1 MSISKYVGHPSQLYG
16 VEEHRLIG
24 GKGDGLRL
32 FEVRNASGLALTICA
47 DRCADIYR
55 ISIKGDNVGYFS
67 PCGYVAPTYFDDR
80 ELGFLKSFTA
90 GFLTTAGLT
99 AVGSPSVDEGQAF
112 GLHGDIGNTPAENIY
127 YTIDK
132 EFIHVHATIN
142 ASGIF
147 KEKLVLQ
154 REIRVSLFENKMKI
168 IDTISN
174 NGDTISP
181 LMYLY
186 HINFGYPLLD
196 ENSIIHVSSTQ
207 VVPRNAR
214 AAEDLDTW
222 EKVLT
227 PQKNF
232 VEQCYYHSFGDDQKA
247 SAGIFSPTIGKG
259 LTMHFD
265 PHSLDCLLEWKM
277 MGERDYVLGLEPGN
291 CFADG
296 RDAVRKQGKLKF
308 IHPDQ
313 EISYSV
319 DFSFTD
325 SRKSFDSDC
334 RG

>member
-1 MSISKYVGHPSQLYG
+1 MSIHKYVGHPSQLYG

-32 FEVRNASGLALTICA
+32 FEVKNAAGLALTVVA

-55 ISIKGDNVGYFS
+55 ISLKGDNLGFFS
-67 PCGYVAPTYFDDR
+67 PVGYVAPTYYDDR

-90 GFLTTAGLT
+90 GFLTTCGLT

-132 EFIHVHATIN
+132 EFIRVHATIN

-154 REIRVSLFENKMKI
+154 REIRVSIFENKMTLT
-168 IDTISN
+168 DTILN
-174 NGDTISP
+174 NGDTVSP

-196 ENSIIHVSSTQ
+196 ENSLLHVSSTS

-222 EKVLT
+222 HKVLT

-232 VEQCYYHSFGDDQKA
+232 VEQCYYHSFGHSDKA
-247 SAGIFSPTIGKG
+247 SAGIFSPSINKG
-259 LTMHFD
+259 LSMHFD
-265 PHSLDCLLEWKM
+265 PKSLDSLLEWKM

-296 RDAVRKQGKLKF
+296 REAVRKQGKLKF
-308 IHPDQ
+308 ISPEQ
-313 EISYSV
+313 EITYSIDFDFV
-319 DFSFTD
+319 DN
-325 SRKSFDSDC
+325 RKDFDTNC
-334 RG
+334 L

>member
-1 MSISKYVGHPSQLYG
+1 MSIQKYVGHPSQIYG
-16 VEEHRLIG
+16 VEEHRLVG
-24 GKGDGLRL
+24 GKGDGMRL
-32 FEVRNASGLALTICA
+32 FEVKNAAGLALTIVA

-55 ISIKGDNVGYFS
+55 ISLKGDNLGFFS
-67 PCGYVAPTYFDDR
+67 PCGYVAPTYYDDR

-154 REIRVSLFENKMKI
+154 REIRVSLFENKLKI

-196 ENSIIHVSSTQ
+196 ENSVLHVSSSK
-207 VVPRNAR
+207 VIPRNER
-214 AAEDLDTW
+214 AAEDLATW
-222 EKVLT
+222 QEVIP
-227 PQKNF
+227 PQKNYI
-232 VEQCYYHSFGDDQKA
+232 EECYYHSFGDSDAA
-247 SAGIFSPTIGKG
+247 SAGIFNPSINRG
-259 LTMHFD
+259 LCMHFD

-291 CFADG
+291 CYADG
-296 RDAVRKQGKLKF
+296 REAVRKQGKLKF

-313 EISYSV
+313 EITYSV
-319 DFSFTD
+319 DFTFTD
-325 SRKSFDSDC
+325 SRDAFDTSC